1 MSQFAS
7 LFKTDAQEKK
17 ETKKKT
23 KSELRTAKKMM
34 GTSLP
39 PAQKTVSAKT
49 EKRTS
54 GKSSNSDFT
63 QVLTYIKK
71 DTHNRVKAE
80 LIFDTEKRDLSDLVE
95 ELLAGWL
102 KNKK

>member
-7 LFKTDAQEKK
+7 LFKTDDITKK
-17 ETKKKT
+17 ETKPKPQLT
-23 KSELRTAKKMM
+23 KRAESPP
-34 GTSLP
+34 P
-39 PAQKTVSAKT
+39 PALKTTAAQS
-49 EKRTS
+49 EKRAG

-80 LIFDTEKRDLSDLVE
+80 LIFDDEKRDLSDLVE

>member
-7 LFKTDAQEKK
+7 LFKTDDKTKK
-17 ETKKKT
+17 ETKSIPQQKKKKT
-23 KSELRTAKKMM
+23 VN
-34 GTSLP
+34 P
-39 PAQKTVSAKT
+39 PPLAQKTTSIKS
-49 EKRTS
+49 EKRAA

-80 LIFDTEKRDLSDLVE
+80 LIFDDEKRDLSDLVE

>member
-17 ETKKKT
+17 ETKSKPQPTKKKT
-23 KSELRTAKKMM
+23 M
-34 GTSLP
+34 TSP
-39 PAQKTVSAKT
+39 PLAQKTAPAKT

-95 ELLAGWL
+95 ELLTGWV

>member
-7 LFKTDAQEKK
+7 LFKTDDKTKK
-17 ETKKKT
+17 ETKSIPQQKKKKT
-23 KSELRTAKKMM
+23 VNPPPLDQKTTSVKSE
-34 GTSLP
+34 
-39 PAQKTVSAKT
+39 
-49 EKRTS
+49 KRAG

-80 LIFDTEKRDLSDLVE
+80 LIFDDEKRDLSDLVE

>member
-17 ETKKKT
+17 ATKSKPQPTKKK
-23 KSELRTAKKMM
+23 AA
-34 GTSLP
+34 TSPP
-39 PAQKTVSAKT
+39 PAQPPLQKTTVAKS
-49 EKRTS
+49 EKRAG

-80 LIFDTEKRDLSDLVE
+80 LIFDDEKRDLSDLVE

>member
-7 LFKTDAQEKK
+7 LFNTDD
-17 ETKKKT
+17 KT
-23 KSELRTAKKMM
+23 KRATKPERQNAKRKAK
-34 GTSLP
+34 TSPL
-39 PAQKTVSAKT
+39 PAQKTTVAKP
-49 EKRTS
+49 EKRTA

-71 DTHNRVKAE
+71 DTHNQVKAQ